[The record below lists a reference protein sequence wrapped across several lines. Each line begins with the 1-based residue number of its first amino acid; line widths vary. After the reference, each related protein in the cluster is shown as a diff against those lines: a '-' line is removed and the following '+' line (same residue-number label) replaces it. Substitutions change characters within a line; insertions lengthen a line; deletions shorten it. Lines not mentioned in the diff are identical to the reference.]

1 MITIIDAIHSLR
13 PGAEWSLDGRTYEGL
28 NWFETNTQSKP
39 SKKEVEAELER
50 LKVKEKETLYQ
61 SQRKKE
67 YPEIGDQLDSLF
79 HAGLFPPEMA
89 AKIQSI
95 KDKYPKNT

>member
-1 MITIIDAIHSLR
+1 M
-13 PGAEWSLDGRTYEGL
+13 GW
-28 NWFETNTQSKP
+28 
-39 SKKEVEAELER
+39 KEVEKELER
-50 LKVKEKETLYQ
+50 LKAKEEETLYQ

-67 YPEIGDQLDSLF
+67 YPEIGDQLDALF

-89 AKIQSI
+89 AKIQAI